1 SIHCRSLPAVLFF
14 SLHDVLPICS
24 TGCFYFKEEGTLFVN
39 GNTPTYVVVVG
50 KTDFSDAHN
59 SAKFDH
65 LIVNN
70 ANTAAAGGGCQF
82 NYVLDSDIFAVC
94 VATGGG
100 AGLVFEQV
108 QFSRISGAG
117 TGRAPAAAE

>member
-1 SIHCRSLPAVLFF
+1 VLQIECGGGTT
-14 SLHDVLPICS
+14 SSP
-24 TGCFYFKEEGTLFVN
+24 TGCFYFRQEGTLFVN
-39 GNTPTYVVVVG
+39 GNTSAYVVVVG

-70 ANTAAAGGGCQF
+70 ASTAAAGGGCHF
-82 NYVLDSDIFAVC
+82 NYLLDSDVYAVC

-100 AGLVFEQV
+100 GRPRARTGPV
-108 QFSRISGAG
+108 FSRISGAG
-117 TGRAPAAAE
+117 TAEGTGGSRNSVGEWL